1 MKRKQIELIVLIVG
15 VVIIG
20 IGLVMIL
27 TRDGDPSNMFLTN
40 ILFAVGFLIY
50 IAYSTLNTS
59 SLQGDIRQL
68 QAQIE
73 GLKDSLNKREKE
85 LARSK
90 SEIDRL
96 GVEKQAQ
103 AQKIAD
109 LEAHL
114 AQGKDENP
122 DAAEGA

>member
-15 VVIIG
+15 VVTIG
-20 IGLVMIL
+20 FGLVMIL

-40 ILFAVGFLIY
+40 IIFAIGFLIY

-85 LARSK
+85 LAQSK

-96 GVEKQAQ
+96 GVEKQEQ

-109 LEAHL
+109 LEAQL
-114 AQGKDENP
+114 AQGEDENP
-122 DAAEGA
+122 DAAGGA